1 MLDQLLPVLVLA
13 AIVIVFGATMIAV
26 TFLPGPKRTPYEA
39 KQMPFECGIKATVE
53 TDTKYHVKFY
63 LTAILFILFDIEVI
77 FLYPWALIYTD
88 FLKSGAFI
96 FAEMIVFMFILTF
109 GLFYVWKANALEW
122 E

>member
-13 AIVIVFGATMIAV
+13 IIVIVFGVVMIGLTYLA
-26 TFLPGPKRTPYEA
+26 GPKRTPYEA
-39 KQMPFECGIKATVE
+39 KQMPFECGVKAPIE
-53 TDTKYHVKFY
+53 QSTKYPVKFY

-77 FLYPWALIYTD
+77 FLYPWAIIYSD

-96 FAEMIVFMFILTF
+96 FIEMIVFMAILTF
-109 GLFYVWKANALEW
+109 GLFYVWKSNALEW